1 MAVAGVPVWWLA
13 MHFVVAIAGTW
24 LARRYALR
32 RSLIDQPGDRRS
44 HRQATPRGGGVG
56 VVCALLLAFGWL
68 ASAFPAER
76 LPLLA
81 AGTGTLLVA
90 AIGWVDDHRPLAAL
104 PRLLVHVVAATL
116 LGGALAAHGAAPLL
130 CVSAGLLA
138 LVMINVWNFMDGIDG
153 LAASQ
158 AAIAAGGYLVV
169 GPGGGAGWLAAA
181 LMAGA
186 LGFLPFNMPKARVFL
201 GDVGSGALGFAIA
214 AVVAWAG
221 VELSWESRGLLLL
234 PLVAFGVD
242 AGLTLASRI
251 LHGQRWWEPHVMHA
265 YQRWARRAGH
275 GRVTLA
281 YAGWTLVAVA
291 LMAWLMAAGTS
302 ARMAVAGAFVLSGA
316 CAWRLLRDRY
326 PHMEGAE

>member
-81 AGTGTLLVA
+81 AGTGTLLV
-90 AIGWVDDHRPLAAL
+90 
-104 PRLLVHVVAATL
+104 
-116 LGGALAAHGAAPLL
+116 
-130 CVSAGLLA
+130 
-138 LVMINVWNFMDGIDG
+138 
-153 LAASQ
+153 